1 MVFIC
6 LMWDCCYSRNKISLF
21 FIIREIFFFLFFVF
35 NIWIL
40 WKCFYTTYVIFTF
53 FFPICEWEFSLV
65 SHCCGHRSKFEPCK
79 SLIIFFCVCLCPF
92 YFLLSSYFLYFY
104 YLFVRSSSNSI
115 IVLIINVVWDASESH
130 ISYNKLLKL
139 VLKPN
144 SIPMDLELFYLKNL
158 LICSWIRVLE
168 RKI

>member
-1 MVFIC
+1 MRFIF
-6 LMWDCCYSRNKISLF
+6 YLF
-21 FIIREIFFFLFFVF
+21 IFFFFLYIQYLDFMK
-35 NIWIL
+35 IL
-40 WKCFYTTYVIFTF
+40 LYYLCNFHI

-65 SHCCGHRSKFEPCK
+65 FHCCGHRPKVEPCK
-79 SLIIFFCVCLCPF
+79 SLIIFSCVWLCPF

-104 YLFVRSSSNSI
+104 YLFVRSSSKSI
-115 IVLIINVVWDASESH
+115 IILIINFVWDASESH
-130 ISYNKLLKL
+130 ISYNKL

-158 LICSWIRVLE
+158 LIRSWIRVLE